1 MWRMRRSILV
11 NLSNVVG
18 ILPESVLIANC
29 KNFISF
35 KSPRELGIVPKRDVH
50 DGLNSI
56 DSLPAQVPV
65 HTDLPYSSLLAS
77 DN

>member
-1 MWRMRRSILV
+1 M

-18 ILPESVLIANC
+18 ILPEILLRANC

-50 DGLNSI
+50 DGLDST
-56 DSLPAQVPV
+56 DSLPARVPV
-65 HTDLPYSSLLAS
+65 HTDLPYSSFLAS
-77 DN
+77 DI